1 MIEVMTNKRQQI
13 EAVKRKAEALFPLL
27 HEKARRRWA
36 ACEARAIGY
45 GGITIVAAATGLS
58 RPTIRR
64 GLVELDS
71 STATPEDSA
80 DEQED
85 AAGRI
90 RRPGAGRP
98 LLTQDDPNL
107 VRDLQQ
113 LVDPATRGDPMSPL
127 LWTCKS
133 TRNLADALNAQG
145 HAVSHQTVARLL
157 RALDY
162 RLQANRK
169 TLEGQDL
176 PDRDAQF
183 QHINRKVRSFQRR
196 GQPVVSMD
204 GKKKELVGT
213 YKNPGRQWEPKGQP
227 TPVKSKDFPDK
238 DLGKVA
244 PYGVYDLTAKEGWV
258 SVGVSHET
266 AAFAVQTLRY
276 WFTRMGHRR
285 YPEAEELLITV
296 DAGGSNGLRNRLW
309 KWSLQGFANETGL
322 KLSICHFP
330 PGTSKWN
337 KIEHQLFCRI
347 TENWR
352 GRPLISH
359 AVVVNLIGSTKTRE
373 GLRVEAAL
381 DTRAYPE
388 GIEVPDK
395 EWDAIR
401 LVRSRFHGDWNYQI
415 LPRDPEVTLGKVIL

>member
-1 MIEVMTNKRQQI
+1 MIEAMTEKNQHI
-13 EAVKRKAEALFPLL
+13 ETVKRKAEALFPLL

-45 GGITIVAAATGLS
+45 GGISIVAAATGLS

-64 GLVELDS
+64 GLAELES
-71 STATPEDSA
+71 STGTAGEPA
-80 DEQED
+80 DEEED
-85 AAGRI
+85 DADRI
-90 RRPGAGRP
+90 RNPGAGRP
-98 LLTQDDPNL
+98 VLTQDDPTL
-107 VRDLQQ
+107 VRDLQL

-133 TRNLADALNAQG
+133 TRNLAAALSAQG
-145 HAVSHQTVARLL
+145 HSVSHQTVARLL
-157 RALDY
+157 HDLDY

-169 TLEGQDL
+169 TLEGEDH

-183 QHINRKVRSFQRR
+183 QYINRKVRSFQGR

-204 GKKKELVGT
+204 GKKKELVGS
-213 YKNPGRQWEPKGQP
+213 YKNPGRRWEPKGQP
-227 TPVKSKDFPDK
+227 TRVKSKDFPDK
-238 DLGKVA
+238 RLGKVA

-266 AAFAVQTLRY
+266 SEFAVHTLRY
-276 WFTRMGHRR
+276 WFERMGHPR
-285 YPEAEELLITV
+285 YPGAEELLITV
-296 DAGGSNGLRNRLW
+296 DAGGSNGVRCRLW
-309 KWSLQGFANETGL
+309 KLCLQTFADETGL
-322 KLSICHFP
+322 KLSVCHFP

-352 GRPLISH
+352 GHPLVSH
-359 AVVVNLIGSTKTRE
+359 AVIVNLIGSTKTRE
-373 GLRVEAAL
+373 GLRVEADL
-381 DTRAYPE
+381 DPRTYPK
-388 GIEVPDK
+388 GIEVSDD
-395 EWDAIR
+395 EFDAIH

-415 LPRDPEVTLGKVIL
+415 LPR